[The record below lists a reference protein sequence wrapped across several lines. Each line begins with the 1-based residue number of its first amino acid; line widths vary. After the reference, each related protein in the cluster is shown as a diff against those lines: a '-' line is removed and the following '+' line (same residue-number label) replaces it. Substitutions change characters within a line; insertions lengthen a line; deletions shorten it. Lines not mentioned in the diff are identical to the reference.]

1 MQRVVVSGASIGTQ
15 GLLETLIASQLL
27 LTVGCYEPDESLI
40 DMVGLTALSQI
51 CQNTFAKVTPKVLKA
66 ADILILTDT
75 GSPDADDF
83 IETNIAAIRKVL
95 NSAMAAGFTGRIIV
109 AMTRDELFT
118 YFAQRFSGVNKS
130 QVVGLGTFG
139 ATWRFEQF
147 LAARLAV
154 PAKHVTAYVVGTRQ
168 APVLIWSRAYVGA
181 NAGFALIK

>member
-51 CQNTFAKVTPKVLKA
+51 CQNTFAKVTPTVLKA

-109 AMTRDELFT
+109 AMT
-118 YFAQRFSGVNKS
+118 
-130 QVVGLGTFG
+130 
-139 ATWRFEQF
+139 
-147 LAARLAV
+147 
-154 PAKHVTAYVVGTRQ
+154 
-168 APVLIWSRAYVGA
+168 
-181 NAGFALIK
+181 